1 MKMPCLGLASEHRF
15 SDAIDSR
22 LTAPLGAGQRAGR
35 RAGRRT
41 IAGFLRAL
49 LVVALLL
56 FVSLLT
62 AQFARAQE
70 PSAAQ
75 PSAQASQ
82 PTSAEPA
89 KKEDNETTPKRKG
102 IAGTLAQETREATGA
117 EEEEHADLK
126 HAAPI
131 RWLARKMGL
140 SVHGAHLL
148 LIWLNFAIIVVIVF
162 WAVRKFVPGV
172 FRNRSAAIQRALEEA
187 RAASQDASRRLADIE
202 NRLRQLDVEIGRM
215 QATAEKEGDAE
226 EVRMQQ
232 TAEEDIRKV
241 VIAAEQEIA
250 TAAKQAR
257 RELTTHTAD
266 LALALARQQINVDSN
281 TDQVLV
287 RTFAAKL
294 AAPDS
299 HKPAAR
305 KDDDGGKDGR

>member
-1 MKMPCLGLASEHRF
+1 
-15 SDAIDSR
+15 
-22 LTAPLGAGQRAGR
+22 
-35 RAGRRT
+35 
-41 IAGFLRAL
+41 L
-49 LVVALLL
+49 LVVALLV

-62 AQFARAQE
+62 AQFANAQE

-82 PTSAEPA
+82 PASSEPA
-89 KKEDNETTPKRKG
+89 KKEDREAAPDHKSIG
-102 IAGTLAQETREATGA
+102 GQLAEETREATGA

-131 RWLARKMGL
+131 RWLARKTGL

-172 FRNRSAAIQRALEEA
+172 LRNRSASIQRALEEA

-226 EVRMQQ
+226 DVRIQQ
-232 TAEEDIRKV
+232 AAEEDMRKV
-241 VIAAEQEIA
+241 VVAAEQEIA
-250 TAAKQAR
+250 TAAKLAR
-257 RELTTHTAD
+257 RELSTHTAN
-266 LALALARQQINVDSN
+266 LAIALARQQINVDSN

-294 AAPDS
+294 AAPAS
-299 HKPAAR
+299 R